1 MDWAWDI
8 KIMAG
13 GQKKKMWYGES
24 TQIPAKLYLD
34 VNIAQIRNINSHY
47 NIEIPLYY
55 KRILGE
61 KLFVLIGTSSILN
74 ISNTQTSIQYHA
86 DGSKK
91 EIHGKTIVLS
101 LGNLI
106 FQEILDLVLTI

>member
-1 MDWAWDI
+1 M
-8 KIMAG
+8 G
-13 GQKKKMWYGES
+13 YQNNGSRTKKEDVVWGINPDTGE
-24 TQIPAKLYLD
+24 AYLEP
-34 VNIAQIRNINSHY
+34 NLAQVRNINSHF

-74 ISNTQTSIQYHA
+74 ISNTQTSIQYNA